1 MVRPSEGGGLLIVG
15 WLLALHFIGA
25 GAQLDPDYGCPLQ
38 ERILP
43 CRCSTRDMEI
53 QIWQVQTT
61 RYVIPRITRPILN
74 VINSH
79 RCSHSELP
87 KVLEGLQAVSH
98 YMDRPIDELILEN
111 NNLPSLPGKVF
122 ATLRVLRLMLRNN
135 RLERVSSG
143 WLEGLHDSLLEL
155 FVVEPDLRSLPVDSL
170 ENLQGVEAVTLQSRV
185 MKRLPRFSGLPKL
198 RYLQI
203 NSPALL
209 ELVPRNFRDVP
220 SLEQLHVL
228 GSPRLT
234 RLEAGLLRDLPRL
247 ELINITDS
255 GIHWIHPRA
264 MINLSELK
272 EISLVGN
279 AIIDAGMVGRAC
291 MDLPSLA
298 VIRLDRNRIN
308 RLGEGSFVDL
318 LVLSRLYLSRNHITE
333 IFAGAFQRVPALKSI
348 DLNHN
353 LIHRI
358 HPEFFPQR
366 TGNALEEI
374 WLINNDLSH
383 VAEIRSV
390 LEALPR
396 LKFLDASHNQLE
408 EIPFGAL
415 RGHPTL
421 ERLHLN
427 HNRLA
432 FLQRETF
439 TAMPALREL
448 RLKNN
453 SLSNL
458 LEAPFWNLPALK
470 VKCLL
475 NSLNVYHGF
484 RAIIYP
490 LFFSN
495 LLISNF
501 YFFLKVKYC

>member
-1 MVRPSEGGGLLIVG
+1 M
-15 WLLALHFIGA
+15 
-25 GAQLDPDYGCPLQ
+25 
-38 ERILP
+38 
-43 CRCSTRDMEI
+43 
-53 QIWQVQTT
+53 
-61 RYVIPRITRPILN
+61 
-74 VINSH
+74 
-79 RCSHSELP
+79 
-87 KVLEGLQAVSH
+87 LEGLKSVSH
-98 YMDRPIDELILEN
+98 YVDRPVDELILEN

-155 FVVEPDLRSLPVDSL
+155 FIVEPDLRSLPVDSL
-170 ENLQGVEAVTLQSRV
+170 ENLQGLEAVTLQSRV
-185 MKRLPRFSGLPKL
+185 MKRLPRFSSLPKL

-203 NSPALL
+203 NSPALQ
-209 ELVPRNFRDVP
+209 ELKNLWDMP
-220 SLEQLHVL
+220 SLEQLHVF

-234 RLEAGLLRDLPRL
+234 RLDSGLLRGLPRL
-247 ELINITDS
+247 ELINVTDS
-255 GIHWIHPRA
+255 GINWIHPRA
-264 MINLSELK
+264 AVNLPELK

-279 AIIDAGMVGRAC
+279 AIIDAAMVGHAC
-291 MDLPSLA
+291 ANLPSLS
-298 VIRLDRNRIN
+298 VLRLDRNRIN
-308 RLGEGSFVDL
+308 RLGEGSFIDL
-318 LVLSRLYLSRNHITE
+318 SVLTRLYLSRNHITE
-333 IFAGAFQRVPALKSI
+333 VFAGAFQRVPLLKSV

-358 HPEFFPQR
+358 HPDFFPR
-366 TGNALEEI
+366 RAGANALEEM

-383 VAEIRSV
+383 VAEVRSV

-396 LKFLDASHNQLE
+396 LKFLDVSHNQLQ

-470 VKCLL
+470 VK
-475 NSLNVYHGF
+475 
-484 RAIIYP
+484 
-490 LFFSN
+490 
-495 LLISNF
+495 
-501 YFFLKVKYC
+501 

>member
-1 MVRPSEGGGLLIVG
+1 MVRSSEGGGLLIIG
-15 WLLALHFIGA
+15 WLLALRSIGA
-25 GAQLDPDYGCPLQ
+25 DAQLDSDYGCPSQ

-43 CRCSTRDMEI
+43 CRCSTRDMEV
-53 QIWQVQTT
+53 QIWQVWQ
-61 RYVIPRITRPILN
+61 ILN
-74 VINSH
+74 WRDQATTIERPMNSH

-87 KVLEGLQAVSH
+87 KVLDGLNAVSH
-98 YMDRPIDELILEN
+98 YMDRPVDELILEN
-111 NNLPSLPGKVF
+111 NNLPSLPGKAF
-122 ATLRVLRLMLRNN
+122 ASLRVLRLMLRNN

-155 FVVEPDLRSLPVDSL
+155 FVVEPELRSLPVDSL
-170 ENLQGVEAVTLQSRV
+170 ENLQGLEAVTLQSRV
-185 MKRLPRFSGLPKL
+185 MKRLPRFSGLSKL

-203 NSPALL
+203 NSLALL
-209 ELVPRNFRDVP
+209 ELAPRNFRDVP
-220 SLEQLHVL
+220 SLEQLHVF

-247 ELINITDS
+247 EFINITDS

-264 MINLSELK
+264 MVDLPELK
-272 EISLVGN
+272 EISLIGN
-279 AIIDAGMVGRAC
+279 AIIDAGMIGRAC
-291 MDLPSLA
+291 MDLPSLST
-298 VIRLDRNRIN
+298 IRLDRNRIN

-318 LVLSRLYLSRNHITE
+318 SVLSHLYLSRNHITE
-333 IFAGAFQRVPALKSI
+333 IFAGAFQRVPVLKTM

-358 HPEFFPQR
+358 HPEFFPRR
-366 TGNALEEI
+366 TGNALEEM

-390 LEALPR
+390 FEALPR

-408 EIPFGAL
+408 EIPFGTL

-427 HNRLA
+427 HNRLT

-470 VKCLL
+470 VKAE
-475 NSLNVYHGF
+475 SKTFHTRIV
-484 RAIIYP
+484 
-490 LFFSN
+490 
-495 LLISNF
+495 
-501 YFFLKVKYC
+501 

>member
-1 MVRPSEGGGLLIVG
+1 MREIFDSRRSLTDDVPQREKRIVLID
-15 WLLALHFIGA
+15 LFPRA
-25 GAQLDPDYGCPLQ
+25 
-38 ERILP
+38 
-43 CRCSTRDMEI
+43 
-53 QIWQVQTT
+53 
-61 RYVIPRITRPILN
+61 RITR
-74 VINSH
+74 

-87 KVLEGLQAVSH
+87 KVLEGLKAVSH
-98 YMDRPIDELILEN
+98 YVDRPVDELILEN

-155 FVVEPDLRSLPVDSL
+155 FIVEPDLRSLPVDSL
-170 ENLQGVEAVTLQSRV
+170 ENLQGLEAVTLQSRV

-209 ELVPRNFRDVP
+209 ELAPRNFRDIP
-220 SLEQLHVL
+220 SLEQLHVF

-234 RLEAGLLRDLPRL
+234 RLEAGLLRGLPRL
-247 ELINITDS
+247 ELINVTDS

-264 MINLSELK
+264 AIDLPELR

-291 MDLPSLA
+291 IDLPSLS

-308 RLGEGSFVDL
+308 RLGEGSFVDMPL
-318 LVLSRLYLSRNHITE
+318 LSRLYLSRNHITE
-333 IFAGAFQRVPALKSI
+333 IFAGAFQRMPALKSV

-358 HPEFFPQR
+358 HPEFFPR
-366 TGNALEEI
+366 RAGNALEEM

-383 VAEIRSV
+383 VAEIRAV

-470 VKCLL
+470 VRT
-475 NSLNVYHGF
+475 SY
-484 RAIIYP
+484 RIIGY
-490 LFFSN
+490 
-495 LLISNF
+495 
-501 YFFLKVKYC
+501 